1 MTKVDDAF
9 FDSMMCSSVE
19 FKPYSTTP
27 ERFEKLQRMMI
38 LPMDE
43 LTPDE
48 IRDWVAY
55 VVHGLSGAFGGFIDN
70 TDGIH
75 IQSLNT
81 NPQLMIQNGNDFVV
95 FDITIDVEE
104 WFEGNKKR
112 SRFLL
117 NKHSV
122 HELIYMHLTALEAA
136 C

>member
-1 MTKVDDAF
+1 
-9 FDSMMCSSVE
+9 
-19 FKPYSTTP
+19 
-27 ERFEKLQRMMI
+27 MI
-38 LPMDE
+38 LPMNE
-43 LTPDE
+43 LTQDE
-48 IRDWVAY
+48 IKDWVSY
-55 VVHGLSGAFGGFIDN
+55 LVHGLSGAFGSFIDN

-95 FDITIDVEE
+95 FDITIEVEE

-117 NKHSV
+117 NRHSV
-122 HELIYMHLTALEAA
+122 RELIYMHLTALEAA